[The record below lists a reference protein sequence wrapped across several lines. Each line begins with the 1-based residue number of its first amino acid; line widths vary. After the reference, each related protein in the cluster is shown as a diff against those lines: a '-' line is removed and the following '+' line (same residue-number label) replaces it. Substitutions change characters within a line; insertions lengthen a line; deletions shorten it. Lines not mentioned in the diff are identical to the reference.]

1 MLKHS
6 PCRPRIIMR
15 LRIVDDIDIRVMK
28 CVRYVK

>member
-6 PCRPRIIMR
+6 PCRPRIIR

>member
-15 LRIVDDIDIRVMK
+15 LRIVDDINTMVTTEPPS
-28 CVRYVK
+28 VK